1 MTSTQSLSELLQ
13 HIRGSNR
20 ESEWVEF
27 KVDDDEPEEVG
38 QYVSALANSAS
49 LVGKRYGYLVWGIN
63 NISHDIVGTK
73 VKLLEKKVGNEELE
87 NWLSHLLSPRVDF
100 RIVTGEIDDRH
111 VELLEI
117 PAAAHTPVRFRD
129 YEYIRV
135 GSYKKKLRDHPE
147 KERSLWKIL
156 ERHTWET
163 EHAASYVGDT
173 DVLALIDYPT
183 FFDLLE
189 KPLPDRR
196 ASILQALVDEGVIV
210 TERGE
215 TFSIT
220 NLGGILFG
228 RDLTKLSTLSRK
240 AVRLVI
246 YKDRDRTETV
256 REQPG
261 VKGYASGFAGLVSY
275 LSDLLPMNEQIKQAF
290 RTEVRMYPEI
300 AIRELIANALIH
312 QDFNL
317 SGTGPLVEVFSDRI
331 EITNPGTPL
340 IEPDRFLD
348 SAPRSRNEKIA
359 ALMRRMNI
367 CEERGSGIDKVVKA
381 AEAFQLPAPRFDTL
395 SEHTKATLF
404 APRKLAAMDK
414 EDRIRACYQHA
425 SLRYV
430 SNDFMTNTS
439 LRQRFAIADENY
451 AIASRIIAE
460 TIEAGL
466 VKRLDPESKSKKH
479 SKYIPY
485 WA

>member
-1 MTSTQSLSELLQ
+1 LPSTQSLSDLLQ
-13 HIRGSNR
+13 DIRGSNR

-27 KVDDDEPEEVG
+27 KVDDDEPEEIG
-38 QYVSALANSAS
+38 QYVSALANSAA

-63 NISHDIVGTK
+63 NINHDIVGTK
-73 VKLLEKKVGNEELE
+73 VRLVEKKVGNEELE
-87 NWLSHLLSPRVDF
+87 NWLSHLLFPGVDL
-100 RIVTGEIDDRH
+100 RIVTGDIDRHH

-129 YEYIRV
+129 YEYVRV
-135 GSYKKKLRDHPE
+135 GSYKKKLKDHPE

-156 ERHTWET
+156 ERRTWET
-163 EHAASYVGDT
+163 EHVASYVADT

-183 FFDLLE
+183 FFDLLG

-196 ASILQALVDEGVIV
+196 ASILQALVDEGVIAA
-210 TERGE
+210 ERGE

-228 RDLTKLSTLSRK
+228 RDLTKLTTLSRK
-240 AVRLVI
+240 AVRLVV

-275 LSDLLPMNEQIKQAF
+275 LSDLLPLNEQIKQAF

-404 APRKLAAMDK
+404 APRKLADMDK
-414 EDRIRACYQHA
+414 DDRIRACYQHA
-425 SLRYV
+425 SLRYI

-460 TIEAGL
+460 TIESGL

-479 SKYIPY
+479 AKYIPY

>member
-1 MTSTQSLSELLQ
+1 
-13 HIRGSNR
+13 
-20 ESEWVEF
+20 
-27 KVDDDEPEEVG
+27 
-38 QYVSALANSAS
+38 
-49 LVGKRYGYLVWGIN
+49 
-63 NISHDIVGTK
+63 
-73 VKLLEKKVGNEELE
+73 
-87 NWLSHLLSPRVDF
+87 
-100 RIVTGEIDDRH
+100 
-111 VELLEI
+111 
-117 PAAAHTPVRFRD
+117 
-129 YEYIRV
+129 
-135 GSYKKKLRDHPE
+135 
-147 KERSLWKIL
+147 
-156 ERHTWET
+156 
-163 EHAASYVGDT
+163 
-173 DVLALIDYPT
+173 
-183 FFDLLE
+183 
-189 KPLPDRR
+189 
-196 ASILQALVDEGVIV
+196 
-210 TERGE
+210 
-215 TFSIT
+215 
-220 NLGGILFG
+220 
-228 RDLTKLSTLSRK
+228 
-240 AVRLVI
+240 
-246 YKDRDRTETV
+246 
-256 REQPG
+256 

-275 LSDLLPMNEQIKQAF
+275 LSDLLPLNEQIKQAF

-404 APRKLAAMDK
+404 APRKLADMDK
-414 EDRIRACYQHA
+414 DDRIRACYQHA
-425 SLRYV
+425 SLRYI

-460 TIEAGL
+460 TIESGL

-479 SKYIPY
+479 AKYIPY